1 MTNHLCP
8 RCRRPLTG
16 RINLT
21 PGSVSVC
28 GHCRGFLEFS
38 QDGLRSLMPGDLE
51 RLPEETRWQLL
62 KTRAEL
68 RPPS

>member
-16 RINLT
+16 RLST
-21 PGSVSVC
+21 ALGSVSVC
-28 GHCRGFLEFS
+28 SHCMGFLEFA
-38 QDGLRSLMPGDLE
+38 QDGLRSLLPGDLD
-51 RLPEETRWQLL
+51 RLSEETRWQLL

-68 RPPS
+68 RNAN